1 MVSSGSP
8 VIDPLQSLLNSF
20 HLVPDEQYI
29 VEYSLEYGHLR
40 LSSATRKRLKI
51 PVLTVQLDP
60 NTNKCFGDKL
70 MRYLLKRFLG

>member
-1 MVSSGSP
+1 MACLLL
-8 VIDPLQSLLNSF
+8 IAHSLVTFL
-20 HLVPDEQYI
+20 DEQYI

-40 LSSATRKRLKI
+40 LSAATRKRLKI

-70 MRYLLKRFLG
+70 TRYLLKRLLG